1 MRTTPAATRVA
12 RIGTAVVAVVAAVLG
27 AGSAGA
33 GAASAAPVSC
43 RGDHITVAQLSSGC
57 AVSSGTV
64 VLSDG
69 RRFTVPAVGT
79 TVSALPV
86 GATGVD
92 DGGDVSITNT
102 GRTGLAVRVDHAW
115 SGAPR
120 AVQQERAAVQRR
132 ATAGAGS
139 AGAGTSA
146 DGTGLR
152 GSGLH
157 GTAAAATAT
166 TKPATSSCTNAA
178 YTKLGYRWKA
188 PVSWSYNPAGQV
200 VAGASAIRAGA
211 DAWTGPVAA
220 CNRKATTTADQQL
233 LGTTTEAVGVTATG
247 GCGAAS
253 GASVVGWGALRS
265 GTLAV
270 TCVWS
275 RSGVA
280 VEVDQRYATGQRWAS
295 TTACSGPRFDLR
307 GVATHEWG
315 HAFGLGHTAQTS
327 GLVMKPASTTCE
339 VAQRTLGLGDLVGI
353 DALY

>member
-1 MRTTPAATRVA
+1 MRTSSVAAVVVRRGIA
-12 RIGTAVVAVVAAVLG
+12 LVAVVAAGIGVASVG
-27 AGSAGA
+27 TAP
-33 GAASAAPVSC
+33 ASASPATC

-57 AVSSGTV
+57 AASSGTV
-64 VLSDG
+64 VLADG
-69 RRFTVPAVGT
+69 RRFAVPPVGT

-86 GATGVD
+86 GQTGAD

-120 AVQQERAAVQRR
+120 AVQQERAAVQHR
-132 ATAGAGS
+132 AAV
-139 AGAGTSA
+139 TSTDA
-146 DGTGLR
+146 ASTSLQ

-157 GTAAAATAT
+157 GTASGATAT
-166 TKPATSSCTNAA
+166 TKSPTSSCTNAT

-188 PVSWSYNPAGQV
+188 PVRWSYNPAGQV
-200 VAGASAIRAGA
+200 VAGSSAIRAGA

-220 CNRKATTTADQQL
+220 CNRKATSAADQQL
-233 LGTTTEAVGVTATG
+233 LGTTTQAPGVTATG

-253 GASVVGWGALRS
+253 GVSVVGWGALRA

-275 RSGVA
+275 RAGVA
-280 VEVDQRYATGQRWAS
+280 VEVDQRYTTGQRWAS

-315 HAFGLGHTAQTS
+315 HAFGLGHTAQSS

-339 VAQRTLGLGDLVGI
+339 VAQRTLGLGDLAGI